1 MLTILSKNLKK
12 LVLLRCEKL
21 REANVDA
28 PNLQTFE
35 YTGDKTCSF
44 SFTAPKLQEA
54 KLYFESSRKGVS
66 KTHIDGQSKNLQKFL
81 LALNRSKSL
90 KLVVRHKKVL
100 IRWIILVF
108 HWR

>member
-1 MLTILSKNLKK
+1 MTDELIQVQINKFPVLEKLVLMGCDALEMLTILSKNLKK

-66 KTHIDGQSKNLQKFL
+66 KTHIDGQSKICRNF
-81 LALNRSKSL
+81 S
-90 KLVVRHKKVL
+90 
-100 IRWIILVF
+100 
-108 HWR
+108 